1 MSGNPD
7 SIEDGYPHV
16 LGACTVQSH
25 DQLSPLQAADGHVR
39 YRVQLPSAADE
50 PQQPRR
56 QERAIVRLVRPLFCF
71 DQLARARPATP
82 CPAEAPRSLSARGHA
97 TPPRAARTPMCV
109 VRQHRAAR
117 HSASSVGR

>member
-56 QERAIVRLVRPLFCF
+56 QERAIARLVRPLFCF

-97 TPPRAARTPMCV
+97 TPPRAARTPH
-109 VRQHRAAR
+109 VRK
-117 HSASSVGR
+117 